1 MSHQDDLQT
10 DYKAASNEQ
19 PSKHTDQ
26 LILQAAADAVK
37 QDSKVIQGRFSIRR
51 WQTPVSLAAA
61 AVITVSVVTSLKPWQ
76 VSVPVSTSTPSK
88 TEMFSDSQSE
98 KLKFN
103 IIDNFEKSRER
114 EDDIVADEE
123 LTRVQESPLIQAEP
137 MVAETYKTDVAEEE
151 IQETEIVA
159 ARRAPI
165 EEKRLLGN
173 NKQRLMEQQLIAKQ
187 QTQKSSKKARPK
199 AKVSPI
205 ALKTTIIYPKPRTL
219 PQFKLVDQKD
229 QPFSNTQLTGKWSVM
244 FFGYT
249 HCPDICPTTITA
261 LAKVAEKLTPEIRE
275 HVQFVFISIDP
286 ERDTADLLADYM
298 AFFRP
303 DFLAA
308 TGDEQQLQQLTMS
321 LGAMYMKVPGEN
333 SYSMSH
339 SNSLFIINPQGQRHG
354 IITNNIGSQNTGIID
369 VSSTA
374 DDLNTIVTSSVE
386 F

>member
-19 PSKHTDQ
+19 PSEHTDQ

-37 QDSKVIQGRFSIRR
+37 EDSKVIQGRFSIRR

-76 VSVPVSTSTPSK
+76 VSVPVTTSTPSK
-88 TEMFSDSQSE
+88 TEVFSDSKSDE
-98 KLKFN
+98 LKFETA
-103 IIDNFEKSRER
+103 DNFEKSRDR
-114 EDDIVADEE
+114 EQNIVADKE
-123 LTRVQESPLIQAEP
+123 LKRVKESPLVQTEP
-137 MVAETYKTDVAEEE
+137 MIVETEITDVAEEI
-151 IQETEIVA
+151 IQETEVVA
-159 ARRAPI
+159 ARSAAI
-165 EEKRLLGN
+165 EEKRFLGN
-173 NKQRLMEQQLIAKQ
+173 NKQHLMEQQLVAKQ
-187 QTQKSSKKARPK
+187 QAQKSKKMALPK
-199 AKVSPI
+199 AKASPI
-205 ALKTTIIYPKPRTL
+205 ALKTTFIYPKPRTL
-219 PQFKLVDQKD
+219 PLFKLVDHKGQA
-229 QPFSNTQLTGKWSVM
+229 FSNTQLTGKWSVM

-261 LAKVAEKLTPEIRE
+261 LAKVAEKLTPKIRK

-286 ERDTADLLADYM
+286 ERDTTDLLADYM
-298 AFFRP
+298 AFFRT

-339 SNSLFIINPQGQRHG
+339 SNSLFIINLQGQRHG
-354 IITNNIGSQNTGIID
+354 IIANNTGSQNTGIID

>member
-1 MSHQDDLQT
+1 MKFEVT
-10 DYKAASNEQ
+10 DN
-19 PSKHTDQ
+19 
-26 LILQAAADAVK
+26 V
-37 QDSKVIQGRFSIRR
+37 
-51 WQTPVSLAAA
+51 
-61 AVITVSVVTSLKPWQ
+61 
-76 VSVPVSTSTPSK
+76 
-88 TEMFSDSQSE
+88 
-98 KLKFN
+98 
-103 IIDNFEKSRER
+103 EKSRER
-114 EDDIVADEE
+114 ENNTVADEE
-123 LTRVQESPLIQAEP
+123 LKRVKDSPLVQAEP
-137 MVAETYKTDVAEEE
+137 MTAETDKTDVAEEK
-151 IQETEIVA
+151 IQETNVVA
-159 ARRAPI
+159 ARSAPI

-173 NKQRLMEQQLIAKQ
+173 NNQRPMERQLVAKQ
-187 QTQKSSKKARPK
+187 QAQKSSKKARPK

-219 PQFKLVDQKD
+219 PQFKLVDHKG
-229 QPFSNTQLTGKWSVM
+229 QPFSYTQLTGKWSVM

-261 LAKVAEKLTPEIRE
+261 LAKVAEKLAPEIRE

-298 AFFRP
+298 AFFRT

-354 IITNNIGSQNTGIID
+354 IIANNTGSQNTGIID

>member
-10 DYKAASNEQ
+10 DYKAASNEL
-19 PSKHTDQ
+19 PSEHTDQ

-88 TEMFSDSQSE
+88 TEVFSDSESDE
-98 KLKFN
+98 LKFEVT
-103 IIDNFEKSRER
+103 DNFEASREK
-114 EDDIVADEE
+114 EHDIVAYKE
-123 LTRVQESPLIQAEP
+123 LNRVQKSPLILAEP
-137 MVAETYKTDVAEEE
+137 MVAVANKTDVAEEE
-151 IQETEIVA
+151 IQETNVVA
-159 ARRAPI
+159 ARSAPI

-173 NKQRLMEQQLIAKQ
+173 NKQRPMERQLVAKQ
-187 QTQKSSKKARPK
+187 QAQKSSKKARPK

-219 PQFKLVDQKD
+219 PQFKLVDHKG

-261 LAKVAEKLTPEIRE
+261 LAKVAEKLAPEIRE

-354 IITNNIGSQNTGIID
+354 IITNNTGSQNTGIID

>member
-19 PSKHTDQ
+19 PSEHTDQ

-37 QDSKVIQGRFSIRR
+37 EDSKVIRGRFSIRR

-88 TEMFSDSQSE
+88 TEVFSDSQSD
-98 KLKFN
+98 KLKFDVT
-103 IIDNFEKSRER
+103 DNYEKSRER
-114 EDDIVADEE
+114 EDDIVADDE
-123 LTRVQESPLIQAEP
+123 LRRVQESPLIQAEP
-137 MVAETYKTDVAEEE
+137 MVMEADKTDVAEEK
-151 IQETEIVA
+151 IQEAEVVA
-159 ARRAPI
+159 AMSAPV

-173 NKQRLMEQQLIAKQ
+173 NKQHLMEQQLVTKRQA
-187 QTQKSSKKARPK
+187 QKSKKKALPK
-199 AKVSPI
+199 AKASPI

-219 PQFKLVDQKD
+219 PLFKLVDHKG

-249 HCPDICPTTITA
+249 HCPDICPTTLTA
-261 LAKVAEKLTPEIRE
+261 LAKVAEKLAPDISEQ
-275 HVQFVFISIDP
+275 VQFIFISIDP
-286 ERDTADLLADYM
+286 ERDTPDLLADYM
-298 AFFRP
+298 SFFRP

-354 IITNNIGSQNTGIID
+354 IIANSTGSQNAGIID

-374 DDLNTIVTSSVE
+374 DDLKTLVTSSIE